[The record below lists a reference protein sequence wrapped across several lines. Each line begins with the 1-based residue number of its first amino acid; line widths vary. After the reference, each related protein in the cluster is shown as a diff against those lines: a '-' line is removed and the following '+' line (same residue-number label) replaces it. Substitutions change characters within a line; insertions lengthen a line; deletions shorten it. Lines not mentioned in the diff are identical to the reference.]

1 MLPAPLP
8 FRVVDVFARHS
19 FGGNPLAVFL
29 DAPALDTS
37 VMSAIAR
44 QLNLSETVF
53 VRPPSD
59 PTHLASFRIFTPTTE
74 LPIAGHPTIGATAVA
89 LAHGAGTWPEAV
101 TVELQVGSIEMR
113 IEQHGESPHL
123 VWMAQGAASESSVAV
138 ERPDLVYRAVGLE
151 IDDRPDDL
159 DLAVLSVGVPILIV
173 PVKDEATLDRASA
186 FGLAAYF
193 AAHPPARIVYL
204 MSAASDRAD
213 FSARMFGGV
222 AVGIEEDPAT
232 GVAAGPLAAYLHRAG
247 RLDRDHEAVV
257 NQGHAMGRSS
267 YLHIR
272 TDGTLVFVG
281 GQVMDVA
288 RGELALDPRAM

>member
-1 MLPAPLP
+1 MPAPLQ

-29 DAPALDTS
+29 DAPALETS
-37 VMSAIAR
+37 VMGAIAR

-59 PTHLASFRIFTPTTE
+59 PSHLASFRIFTPTTE

-89 LAHGAGTWPEAV
+89 LSQASNGPWPTAV
-101 TVELQVGSIEMR
+101 TVELRARAIEMQ
-113 IEQHGESPHL
+113 IEQHDESRHL
-123 VWMAQGAASESSVAV
+123 VWMAQGAPSESTAPV
-138 ERPDLVYRAVGLE
+138 ERPDLLYRAMGLD

-159 DLAVLSVGVPILIV
+159 DVAVFSVGVPILIV
-173 PVKDEATLDRASA
+173 PVRDEGTLDRASS
-186 FGLAAYF
+186 FGLATYF
-193 AAHPPARIVYL
+193 SAHPPARIVYL
-204 MSAASDRAD
+204 TSPTSERAD

-222 AVGIEEDPAT
+222 AVGIEEDPGT

-247 RLDRDHEAVV
+247 RLDRDQKAVV
-257 NQGHAMGRSS
+257 NQGRAMGRSS
-267 YLHIR
+267 YLHVR
-272 TDGTLVFVG
+272 TDGTHVFVG

-288 RGELALDPRAM
+288 RGELVLDPLAM

>member
-1 MLPAPLP
+1 MPAPLP

-29 DAPALDTS
+29 DAPDLESS
-37 VMSAIAR
+37 VMGAIAR
-44 QLNLSETVF
+44 QLSLSETVF

-59 PTHLASFRIFTPTTE
+59 PAHLASFRIFTPTTE

-89 LAHGAGTWPEAV
+89 LAQATHRRWPETV
-101 TVELQVGSIEMR
+101 TVELQVGAIEMR
-113 IEQHGESPHL
+113 IEQRGESPHM
-123 VWMAQGAASESSVAV
+123 VWMAQGAASESTGAV

-151 IDDRPDDL
+151 IDDQPDDL
-159 DLAVLSVGVPILIV
+159 DLAVFSVGVPILIV
-173 PVKDEATLDRASA
+173 PVRDEATLDRASA
-186 FGLAAYF
+186 WGLAAYF

-204 MSAASDRAD
+204 VSATSERAD

-247 RLDRDHEAVV
+247 RLDREREAVV
-257 NQGHAMGRSS
+257 NQGHAMRRSS

-272 TDGTLVFVG
+272 TDGTSVFVG

-288 RGELALDPRAM
+288 RGELALDPHAL

>member
-1 MLPAPLP
+1 MPAPLP

-29 DAPALDTS
+29 DAPALETS
-37 VMSAIAR
+37 VMGAIAR

-89 LAHGAGTWPEAV
+89 LAQDARNEWPEAV
-101 TVELQVGSIEMR
+101 TVELQVGAIEMR
-113 IEQHGESPHL
+113 IEQRGQSPHL
-123 VWMAQGAASESSVAV
+123 VWMAQGAASESSVVV

-186 FGLAAYF
+186 SGLAAYF

-204 MSAASDRAD
+204 VSAASERAD

-272 TDGTLVFVG
+272 TDGSFVFVG

-288 RGELALDPRAM
+288 RGELALDSRAM